1 LALAKDR
8 FGARITD
15 FRWIS
20 REGGAL
26 NECAD
31 GGRIKRLSA
40 SPMSALKR
48 ITDSTRTS
56 RHVRK
61 MPTADVIK
69 EAANC
74 GGLTF
79 SKAVSGLC

>member
-1 LALAKDR
+1 MAKNWSTSRRVRGRTHKSLALAKDR

-40 SPMSALKR
+40 SPDVCFEAHCGLKSDIVLGPKSANMR
-48 ITDSTRTS
+48 QR
-56 RHVRK
+56 
-61 MPTADVIK
+61 
-69 EAANC
+69 
-74 GGLTF
+74 
-79 SKAVSGLC
+79 